1 MVRRAA
7 LAIVVVGVLAGCND
21 AASIDMR
28 TGGSERDYPTF
39 GPAPDVSPAA
49 PEAVVTRCAVIDGK
63 FEMEVV
69 VTNTSSR
76 VRFLQGA
83 EYVIVTSDG
92 DRDEGQ
98 LSGPGYDLGA
108 GRQRR
113 FWHEDSNSAAF
124 DGATC
129 EAGPADFRDPIHI
142 RPGRPLPA
150 DAIELTGC
158 TGETLQVTN
167 PSDSPVGVFMAV
179 ERFDTDGL
187 SLGRT
192 TVDFRPKVIDDR
204 SQGGSGRHEEGG
216 TLAPGEQRIF
226 DITPDGEFDE
236 VASCAV
242 TDASY
247 EVDPET
253 EETVIVG

>member
-7 LAIVVVGVLAGCND
+7 LAIVAVGVLAGCND
-21 AASIDMR
+21 TASIDTR
-28 TGGSERDYPTF
+28 TGGSERDYPRF

-49 PEAVVTRCAVIDGK
+49 PEAVVTTCEVVDGN
-63 FEMEVV
+63 FEMKVV

-83 EYVIVTSDG
+83 EYVIVRSDG
-92 DRDEGQ
+92 NREEGQ

-113 FWHEDSNSAAF
+113 FWHEESDGAGF

-129 EAGPADFRDPIHI
+129 EAGPADFREPIHA

-150 DAIELTGC
+150 DALELTGC
-158 TGETLQVTN
+158 TGPTLEVTN
-167 PSDSPVGVFMAV
+167 PSDAPVGVFVGV
-179 ERFDTDGL
+179 ELFDTDGL

-192 TVDFRPKVIDDR
+192 IVDFTPKVIDDR
-204 SQGGSGRHEEGG
+204 SRGGSGRREEGG

-226 DITPDGEFDE
+226 DITPDEEFE
-236 VASCAV
+236 AVASCAV
-242 TDASY
+242 SDASY
-247 EVDPET
+247 EVDPDT